1 MTNIVGETAPKTVA
15 IFATCVSD
23 IMFPKTVNNT
33 AKLLKRLGCRVVLP
47 KKQTCC
53 GQMFTNTGYFP
64 EALPSVKA
72 FLAAFEDYDY
82 IVGPSGS
89 CIGAVREQHEMLAV
103 DAGDIRLAERARQ
116 IRSRVFDISEFIVNV
131 LGTTDVGAYFPHK
144 VTYHASCHS
153 LRVAKVGS
161 APIDLLRAV
170 EGIDYVEVED
180 MRQCCGF
187 GGTFSLKNS
196 DISIAMA
203 RDKAN
208 HILDTGADYVTSLDN
223 TCLMNFGGLMRREKM
238 PVTPIHLVDLLVHRS
253 RGSRR
258 DLRRAS

>member
-1 MTNIVGETAPKTVA
+1 MTTAPAEVAPKTVA

-23 IMFPKTVNNT
+23 VMFPKTVNNT
-33 AKLLKRLGCRVVLP
+33 ARLLQRLGCKVAFP
-47 KKQTCC
+47 KAQTCC
-53 GQMFTNTGYFP
+53 GQMFTNTGYFK
-64 EALPSVKA
+64 EALPSVKT
-72 FLAAFEDYDY
+72 FLEAFEDYDY

-89 CIGAVREQHEMLAV
+89 CIGAVREQHEMLAL
-103 DAGDIRLAERARQ
+103 DAGDAPLAARAVA
-116 IRSRVFDISEFIVNV
+116 IRSRVYDISEFIVKV
-131 LGTTDVGAYFPHK
+131 LGTTDVGAYFPHR

-170 EGIDYVEVED
+170 RGIDYVEVED

-196 DISIAMA
+196 DVSIAMA
-203 RDKAN
+203 RDKAQ
-208 HILDTGADYVTSLDN
+208 HVLETGAEYVTSLDN

-238 PVTPIHLVDLLVHRS
+238 PVTPIHLVDLLVHRA
-253 RGSRR
+253 R
-258 DLRRAS
+258 DVHRFRRAS